1 MDRSWL
7 VSNDYC
13 LLLLFLPSHSRFCI
27 CAPHESHRL
36 STEPLNDE
44 DTARLPA
51 FFITFVLLLVVLLV
65 LLSVLLP
72 MLSVLLSV
80 LLFRCAA
87 VSLRHLLSG
96 AAVRYCCQCCCQC
109 CYLRTHTLIGRS
121 ASGRVSLLDMRTGLL
136 NVRWRAHEGDV
147 TQVMAG
153 VNGRLVTASS
163 DHTCTLWNA
172 DDAMAV
178 TRFKGANTVHE
189 CRHSPFPLTTGR
201 LAPAIGII
209 EPGRT
214 MRVCCEG
221 LWWRCARIP
230 VFGHRALMTW
240 LIAAMLSIVPARALL
255 VTLCLPPMSFRH

>member
-1 MDRSWL
+1 MII
-7 VSNDYC
+7 VSFSSSSPRTRVSASVHHTKAIDYRLSHSTMRTPPVFPPSS
-13 LLLLFLPSHSRFCI
+13 LLLYCCWWCCWYCCRCCYLCCQCCYLCCCF
-27 CAPHESHRL
+27 A
-36 STEPLNDE
+36 
-44 DTARLPA
+44 A
-51 FFITFVLLLVVLLV
+51 
-65 LLSVLLP
+65 
-72 MLSVLLSV
+72 